1 MTSNLKL
8 WASDESD
15 MKRSVPS
22 DPPDV
27 RLDQLRKNIHKE
39 QSSLNTYLVLKSA
52 DHRYMQL

>member
-8 WASDESD
+8 LASDESD

-39 QSSLNTYLVLKSA
+39 QSSLNT
-52 DHRYMQL
+52 